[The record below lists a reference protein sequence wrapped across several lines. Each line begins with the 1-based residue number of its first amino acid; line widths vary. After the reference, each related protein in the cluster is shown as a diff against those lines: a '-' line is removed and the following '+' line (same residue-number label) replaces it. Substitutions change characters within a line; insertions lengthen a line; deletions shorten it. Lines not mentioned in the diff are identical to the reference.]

1 MLIMR
6 SYVHRMGIPKDR
18 HVLLCIIIRPS
29 RRLTVCL
36 KPSWD
41 ERNIAK
47 KRRQLRHGNVLALI
61 INLM

>member
-1 MLIMR
+1 M
-6 SYVHRMGIPKDR
+6 HPTGIPKDR
-18 HVLLCIIIRPS
+18 HVLLRIIIRPS

-41 ERNIAK
+41 EGNIAK
-47 KRRQLRHGNVLALI
+47 KYRRLRHGNVLALI